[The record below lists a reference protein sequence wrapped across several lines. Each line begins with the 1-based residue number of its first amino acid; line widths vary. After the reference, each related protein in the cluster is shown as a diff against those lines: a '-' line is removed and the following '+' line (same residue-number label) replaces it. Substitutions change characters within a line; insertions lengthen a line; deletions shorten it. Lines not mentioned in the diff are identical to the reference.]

1 MIRIAIAALLLSAAS
16 GQYWH
21 TARISDGKVRV
32 VCDNRADATIEPT
45 DQFGSIIV
53 SCGTR

>member
-16 GQYWH
+16 SQYWH
-21 TARISDGKVRV
+21 VTRISDGKVRV
-32 VCDNRADATIEPT
+32 ICENGADATVEPT